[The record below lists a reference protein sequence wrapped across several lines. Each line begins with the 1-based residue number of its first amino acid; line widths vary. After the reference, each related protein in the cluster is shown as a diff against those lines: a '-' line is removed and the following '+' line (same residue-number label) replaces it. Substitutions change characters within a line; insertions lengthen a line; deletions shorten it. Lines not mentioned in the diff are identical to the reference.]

1 MNNNLLK
8 FINSKI
14 TKLVAKISTVKTQL
28 YVIDDA
34 LYNKDFMNNLSL
46 DAQLGLNIIFNS
58 KKSEL
63 KYLNNQYHNLNKIRL
78 HVLGLI

>member
-14 TKLVAKISTVKTQL
+14 TKLVVKISTVQTQI
-28 YVIDDA
+28 YVLDDA

-46 DAQLGLNIIFNS
+46 DEQLELKMIFNF
-58 KKSEL
+58 KQNEL
-63 KYLNNQYHNLNKIRL
+63 KYLNKQYHNLNKIRL